1 MINFQEFLGVTH
13 RKQISINRNGEFE
26 LPKGEHFIF
35 YLVQTCALEQKLFY
49 LEIDTSVD

>member
-26 LPKGEHFIF
+26 LPKGEHIIF
-35 YLVQTCALEQKLFY
+35 YSVRTFALEQKIFL
-49 LEIDTSVD
+49 DTNV